1 MRRNIIHSIAF
12 LLVLLLLLS
21 GASSVFLPKNN
32 TTEAGIHDLDA
43 NSILAEPENTIDVL
57 FLGDSEAYCAF
68 VPMRLWKNTGITAYV
83 CSSVDQ
89 KLYETEGF
97 LHTAFQKQSPKIV
110 VLETNV
116 LYRVYPFTD
125 TIGPAVQARLPV
137 FRYHDRWKS
146 LTPADFTTSPEYTHI
161 QTTKG
166 YHLITGIDPADTE
179 GYMQPMEEVE
189 PLSRS
194 NLRYLQ
200 RIREY
205 CRQQD
210 AELILF
216 SSPSPANWTVRRHNT
231 VADLA
236 RELEVTFLDGN
247 LMPEEIPIDWEQD
260 TPDRGDHLNYYGAC
274 KVTDF
279 FAGLL
284 TERGGFTDKREN
296 PDFSRWNASLEAF
309 EKMLPTID

>member
-89 KLYETEGF
+89 KLYETEAF

-146 LTPADFTTSPEYTHI
+146 LTPADFTTSP
-161 QTTKG
+161 
-166 YHLITGIDPADTE
+166 
-179 GYMQPMEEVE
+179 
-189 PLSRS
+189 SRS
-194 NLRYLQ
+194 YPCISVAALRFSRSSASSLASFHRRLSIRLSQ
-200 RIREY
+200 LIARKSRFTPGAIFAAIMAASMGNVPPPQKGSTRIRSL
-205 CRQQD
+205 RQGVSMIS
-210 AELILF
+210 AAASVSVIG
-216 SSPSPANWTVRRHNT
+216 A
-231 VADLA
+231 LA
-236 RELEVTFLDGN
+236 V
-247 LMPEEIPIDWEQD
+247 
-260 TPDRGDHLNYYGAC
+260 
-274 KVTDF
+274 
-279 FAGLL
+279 
-284 TERGGFTDKREN
+284 
-296 PDFSRWNASLEAF
+296 
-309 EKMLPTID
+309 